1 MENLPNISFNSK
13 LRNQT
18 NGFIRGN
25 VESFINTMDIG
36 QSLTHHCDNLNDGFI
51 RDDMESIVNSV
62 KQGRMF
68 SNSDY
73 HRRFK
78 MTEGK
83 K

>member
-1 MENLPNISFNSK
+1 MGNLPKISFNSR

-36 QSLTHHCDNLNDGFI
+36 QSSTHCDNLSDESI
-51 RDDMESIVNSV
+51 RDDMESFVSSFR
-62 KQGRMF
+62 QGRTF
-68 SNSDY
+68 NNTDY

-78 MTEGK
+78 MREGK
-83 K
+83 Q